1 MPLLYLAK
9 VNLNS
14 RIFEVYKK
22 NLSIEEVCVEIYK
35 TLSNGIE
42 YTDDEKK
49 KYTDTYGNLAYY
61 SRDIKYSFQEIIKHD
76 NIIMG
81 KLVKTF
87 NKATETLNEIS
98 QKMVTTYNRESVSI
112 SFYYDVYKEL
122 ITFCERQSFGYL
134 QFSKA
139 FSNMLNICMPMY
151 EFEIFL
157 QKDRNLL
164 DEKLKN
170 IKVVQRVKARLIPPN
185 SNEDDIQLLRSES
198 DYMAQCEDLNAY
210 KFNVEYT
217 SDNMNMDSKIMNDI
231 KRAVSKG
238 YGDMS
243 VTGKNINN
251 RCITINSSQEAA
263 FTSNI
268 RENIGERDFIEESK
282 SLINRFLK
290 NIINR
295 RI

>member
-14 RIFEVYKK
+14 RIFEVYAKR
-22 NLSIEEVCVEIYK
+22 LDIEDVSKQIYERL
-35 TLSNGIE
+35 TSGASYSDNE
-42 YTDDEKK
+42 QK

-61 SRDIKYSFQEIIKHD
+61 SRDSKYTFQEIIKSN
-76 NIIMG
+76 NIITG

-87 NKATETLNEIS
+87 NKPTETLDEVS
-98 QKMVTTYNRESVSI
+98 KKMVTTYNRESVSI
-112 SFYYDVYKEL
+112 YFYYDVFKEL

-139 FSNMLNICMPMY
+139 FAHMLNICIPVY

-157 QKDRNLL
+157 QKDQNLL

-170 IKVVQRVKARLIPPN
+170 LKVVQKVRAKLIPPN
-185 SNEDDIQLLRSES
+185 SNEDDIQELRSES

-210 KFNVEYT
+210 KLNVEYT
-217 SDNMNMDSKIMNDI
+217 SDNMNMDSRIMQDI

-238 YGDMS
+238 YGDMT
-243 VTGKNINN
+243 VTGKNLNN
-251 RCITINSSQEAA
+251 RLVTINSSQEAA

-282 SLINRFLK
+282 SLIDRFLK

-295 RI
+295 RN